1 MMGKIAMGFKTMR
14 FDGDGETFRRY
25 KNCFEKFCLNMC
37 RQYIA
42 VD

>member
-25 KNCFEKFCLNMC
+25 KKLFWEILSE
-37 RQYIA
+37 Y
-42 VD
+42 V